1 MNHLTYAEAQKL
13 AQSGK
18 KIIFIDVRTP
28 GEHHLEHIRDSINLP
43 LDTFDAKSYRKQLE
57 KYDVVIAY
65 CNTGNVSSQFIKRA
79 AQAGINNVSN
89 MTGGISVCK
98 DCPIEKEK

>member
-1 MNHLTYAEAQKL
+1 MNHLTYSEAQKL

-43 LDTFDAKSYRKQLE
+43 LDTFDATSY
-57 KYDVVIAY
+57 
-65 CNTGNVSSQFIKRA
+65 
-79 AQAGINNVSN
+79 
-89 MTGGISVCK
+89 
-98 DCPIEKEK
+98 